1 MTPSLVEHEVVV
13 DGGAGPVQLTQSG
26 SLAGAEA
33 GEEEKEADSW
43 VLHINHFT
51 ARATVS

>member
-26 SLAGAEA
+26 TGAEA

>member
-26 SLAGAEA
+26 SLAGA